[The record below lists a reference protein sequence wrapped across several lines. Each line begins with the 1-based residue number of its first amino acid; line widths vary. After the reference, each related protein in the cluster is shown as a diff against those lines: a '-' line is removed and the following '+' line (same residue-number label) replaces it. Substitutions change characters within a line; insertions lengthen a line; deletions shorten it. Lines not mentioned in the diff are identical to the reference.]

1 MPAGPETLW
10 GPGLLRGWA
19 GAQAVGGSH
28 TDFTNML
35 ALSLLCLSSWKQ
47 GGRRASRE
55 LGARGQLGSE
65 VEALGSARNWHQG
78 PGPCSSGPATVLGG
92 GLCWDQQLR
101 KIHTSLCRCGEATL
115 CPGAVL
121 RP

>member
-28 TDFTNML
+28 TDFTNTL

-78 PGPCSSGPATVLGG
+78 PGPCSSARWRQHWGLGVLV
-92 GLCWDQQLR
+92 L
-101 KIHTSLCRCGEATL
+101 L
-115 CPGAVL
+115 CPGGAHCVF
-121 RP
+121 